1 MLAGDR
7 IDRVVSF
14 KSEKPMPRSHHQP
27 PAESW
32 EGNIRGLRTYVI
44 TGVNV
49 TQSLFFSHLKI
60 SVSDDRLEP
69 YRKGQPQSDLAAYAT
84 YAWNIALCESL
95 YPALNGVEIALRN
108 SIHDSATQKFG
119 TDLWFNS
126 RLKNPEKERL
136 DKLRKQLD
144 PSGVKPL
151 TAGDFV
157 SGLTLGF
164 WVDLFKRRYEQIL
177 WPWLLRPVFN
187 YAPRRQISREP
198 LYQRLDEIRY
208 LRNRVFHHEPIWHLP
223 DLEHQHQQILET
235 IGWISPA
242 MLGLINLLDRFP
254 SVYTDGTLPYTTEL
268 DFLAQNWSA

>member
-1 MLAGDR
+1 
-7 IDRVVSF
+7 
-14 KSEKPMPRSHHQP
+14 MPRSHHRP

-32 EGNIRGLRTYVI
+32 EGNIRGLHNHVT
-44 TGVNV
+44 TGAIV
-49 TQSLFFSHLKI
+49 TQSAFFSYLKI
-60 SVSDDRLEP
+60 SISDDRFEP
-69 YRKGQPQSDLAAYAT
+69 YRRSHPQSDLAAYAA

-126 RLKNPEKERL
+126 RLKAPEKERL
-136 DKLRKQLD
+136 DKLRKQID
-144 PSGVKPL
+144 PSGAGPL

-164 WVDLFKRRYEQIL
+164 WVDLFKGRYEQIL

-187 YAPRRQISREP
+187 FAPRKQISRER
-198 LYQRLDEIRY
+198 LYQRLDKIRY

-223 DLEHQHQQILET
+223 DLRARHQTILET
-235 IGWISPA
+235 IQWLNPPMAHVIES
-242 MLGLINLLDRFP
+242 MDRFTEE
-254 SVYTDGTLPYTTEL
+254 YRRRTRPYEL
-268 DFLAQNWSA
+268 KLAAAEQQWVQSNKQSSG